1 MSTSIEYVTGDAT
14 EPHGDGLKII
24 AHICNDV
31 GVWGAGFVM
40 ALSARWPEPEAA
52 YRAWSAGHQ
61 PALYFGLGAVQFVRV
76 APGLQVANMVAQ
88 QGLGEDGQPAVRYEA
103 LAVALSKV
111 AVQAIPLEAS
121 VHMPR
126 IGCGL
131 AGGTWEMVEPL
142 ITDHLCMWDI
152 PVTVYDIPPEDA
164 ADAAL
169 ARAARRASS
178 GEVPWEQIKAEMD
191 GMQILTPDD
200 FLAGK
205 G

>member
-14 EPHGDGLKII
+14 DPQGDGRKII

-31 GVWGAGFVM
+31 GVWGSGFVM
-40 ALSARWPEPEAA
+40 ALSARWPEPEAS
-52 YRAWSAGHQ
+52 YRAWHAGHQ

-88 QGLGEDGQPAVRYEA
+88 HGLGEDGQPAVRYEA
-103 LAVALSKV
+103 ADVALSKITG
-111 AVQAIPLEAS
+111 QARHIGAS

-131 AGGTWEMVEPL
+131 GGGKWETIEPL
-142 ITDHLCMWDI
+142 IAAHLCTWDV
-152 PVTVYDIPPEDA
+152 PVTVYDLPEPGPA
-164 ADAAL
+164 AGSTAH
-169 ARAARRASS
+169 
-178 GEVPWEQIKAEMD
+178 
-191 GMQILTPDD
+191 ILTLEEI
-200 FLAGK
+200 LAGK